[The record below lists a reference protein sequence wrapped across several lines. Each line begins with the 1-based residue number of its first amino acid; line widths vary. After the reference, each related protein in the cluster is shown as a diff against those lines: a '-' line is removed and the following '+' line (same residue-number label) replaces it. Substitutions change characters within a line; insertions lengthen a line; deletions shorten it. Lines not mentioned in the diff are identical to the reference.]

1 MAQNPILNVLA
12 RQPSSFESFASGA
25 QVRQGQ
31 EFNKLRQ
38 AALSQDM
45 SQQTRLNK
53 LADDQRKH
61 QEDLAGA
68 QRILASP
75 RPSETLKQLFPHL
88 YQEGATDEEVLAGAQ
103 QVRDQAMMGLG
114 QTEQQGPQLNA
125 LQLPGGQTALTYGNS
140 LQVLQPTKQEPSW
153 REKIDYETD
162 AAIRRANATRAPTA
176 QFVPMTPQEV
186 SAAGLP
192 EGTSA
197 QRNSETG
204 QIQVLDKPKAM
215 TSGEDST
222 QQKLDAAN
230 NTLSAIRDVKEKI
243 GWRTTGVGGQVI
255 GKVAG
260 TDAANLAAD
269 LDTIKSNIGFD
280 RLQMMREASK
290 TGGALGGIAVRELE
304 LLQST
309 IASLDVRQSPANL
322 MKNIEKVEA
331 QYEKAVEA
339 YRKALGLPEDS
350 GATGTWE
357 VGTTQ
362 EVGGFKVTRKR

>member
-1 MAQNPILNVLA
+1 MANPILNVLA
-12 RQPSSFESFASGA
+12 NKPTAFEGVASGV
-25 QVRQGQ
+25 QTRQGQ
-31 EFNKLRQ
+31 QFNKLRQ

-45 SQQTRLNK
+45 EQRTRLNK
-53 LADDQRKH
+53 LADDERKYR
-61 QEDLAGA
+61 EDLAGA
-68 QRILASP
+68 EQILQASDP
-75 RPSETLKQLFPHL
+75 VAAVRQLFPHL
-88 YQEGATDEEVLAGAQ
+88 YREGATAEEVLAGAQ
-103 QVRDQAMMGLG
+103 QVRSEAMMGLG

-162 AAIRRANATRAPTA
+162 AAIRRANATRAPAA
-176 QFVPMTPQEV
+176 QFMPMTPQEIA
-186 SAAGLP
+186 AAGLP

-204 QIQVLDKPKAM
+204 QIQVLDKPKAT

-280 RLQMMREASK
+280 RLQMMRDASK

-309 IASLDVRQSPANL
+309 IASLDVRQSPSHL

-331 QYEKAVEA
+331 QYKKAVEA